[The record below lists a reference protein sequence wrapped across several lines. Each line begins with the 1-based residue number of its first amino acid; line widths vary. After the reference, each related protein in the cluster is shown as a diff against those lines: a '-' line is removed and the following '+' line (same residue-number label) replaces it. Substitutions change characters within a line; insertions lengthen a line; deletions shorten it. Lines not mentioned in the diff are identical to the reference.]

1 MRCRCDR
8 NSFENEENIVDEDG
22 LKDGKRHGQ
31 DDDAEAY
38 VEPHPLP
45 RPAAPAT
52 EAGSLGERPV
62 PPY

>member
-8 NSFENEENIVDEDG
+8 NSFKNEENIVDEDG

-31 DDDAEAY
+31 DDDPEAY

-45 RPAAPAT
+45 RPRRARN
-52 EAGSLGERPV
+52 GGG
-62 PPY
+62 